1 MDRPL
6 VFYTHTAPAE
16 GPDRLRP
23 TCEVRIWPGPDRP
36 DTGALAREAREARA
50 LCYFVPDIIDEAVLE
65 QLPQLRVLA
74 GFGKGYD
81 NVDVAAA
88 SARGIWVTN
97 VPDALTDGTA
107 DLAWML
113 LLGLA
118 RGLRDGDDRV
128 RSGRFSGWST
138 EARLGT
144 AVSGKVLGIV
154 GYGAIGRAIAA
165 RAAGFSMH
173 VLHADVDAGT
183 PLDDLL
189 GRADFIVLALPLAD
203 ATRHLIDAQR
213 LRLIRPAAFLV
224 NIARGSVVDEV
235 AVADAL
241 ERGALGGYAADVF
254 ALEDRQYPDRPT
266 QIDPRL
272 LASPHTLFTPHIGT
286 ATHEDRRRLAIVQ
299 AESVLEA
306 LAGRRPS
313 TAVNDLRL

>member
-1 MDRPL
+1 VDRPL

-154 GYGAIGRAIAA
+154 GYGAIAA
-165 RAAGFSMH
+165 RAAGFSMQ

-213 LRLIRPAAFLV
+213 LRLIRPAAFLI